1 MDLIAGNYTEELQT
15 RDVAVWIDPIDG
27 SKALAEG
34 NLDHVTNMIG
44 ITVAGRPRVGII
56 HKPFCSENKN
66 RSRTYVGSTESGL
79 FFFDHGKNDRTSS
92 APTYVPPFAN
102 IGDVTVTNGAHF
114 QPHMCFGTNAEQET
128 MMQRVFQDIMPVKV
142 NRVKGPGN
150 KFLHLTNENSDF
162 FMNLVPGYSMW
173 DICASEAIFAS
184 RFGILTDARQKPLF
198 YDANRR
204 SFGLYNG
211 IVAARDAG
219 VYLNAQN
226 TYEDKSGSTLAQS
239 QMQIRRDLHLKN
251 QERQRQLSSNVPHPQ
266 MQ

>member
-27 SKALAEG
+27 TKALAEG

-56 HKPFCSENKN
+56 HKPFCSESKN

-79 FFFDHGKNDRTSS
+79 FFFDHAKKDRTTTE
-92 APTYVPPFAN
+92 PTYVPPFAN
-102 IGDVTVTNGAHF
+102 IGDVTVANGGHF

-128 MMQRVFQDIMPVKV
+128 MMQRVFQDIMPVKM

-162 FMNLVPGYSMW
+162 FMNLVPGYAMW

-198 YDANRR
+198 YDATRR

-226 TYEDKSGSTLAQS
+226 TYEDKSGITLAAS
-239 QMQIRRDLHLKN
+239 QMQIRRDVHLKN
-251 QERQRQLSSNVPHPQ
+251 QERQRLLSSNVHEQ
-266 MQ
+266 KQ